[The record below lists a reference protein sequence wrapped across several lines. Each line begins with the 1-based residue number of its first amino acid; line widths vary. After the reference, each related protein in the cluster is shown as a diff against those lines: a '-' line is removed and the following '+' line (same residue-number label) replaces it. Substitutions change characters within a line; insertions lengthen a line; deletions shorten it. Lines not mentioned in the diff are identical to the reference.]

1 MESSFVL
8 LVGFIVILLFL
19 DCCCADLKVNVS
31 AETDLGTEISQPL
44 EEKKG
49 VSKLVPNSIE
59 VDKVKNGED
68 QVGGSKEDPGVET
81 GMDKSNSSGQSGL
94 KEDGNVQK
102 GESGLRKELKGK
114 ERGDEKVKLGDGA
127 ESKELSK
134 EVGNE
139 GDGVSS
145 KLVRN
150 EGSRVEE
157 CDKSIMCTDEKK
169 ELVAC
174 LRVPGNES
182 PDLLLLIQNKGKGPL
197 SVTISAPAFVQ
208 LEERNVQIQEKEHKK
223 VKVSNVDGGTD
234 SLIILKAGNG
244 NCSLDFRDLIAQSS
258 QTEFDNSPKSSFISS
273 LTGRPAIALIFLAPL
288 LILVSAWI
296 CISFRRRRFSGNGSK
311 YQKLDMALPV
321 SSGAKSELDTND
333 GWDESWGD
341 SWDDEEAPKTP
352 SMPVTPNLSSKG
364 LASRRLNKEGW
375 KD

>member
-1 MESSFVL
+1 M
-8 LVGFIVILLFL
+8 
-19 DCCCADLKVNVS
+19 NVS
-31 AETDLGTEISQPL
+31 AETDLGTEISQPLNKKDDL

-127 ESKELSK
+127 ESNELSK

-145 KLVRN
+145 NLVRN

-174 LRVPGNES
+174 LRVPGN
-182 PDLLLLIQNKGKGPL
+182 GM
-197 SVTISAPAFVQ
+197 
-208 LEERNVQIQEKEHKK
+208 
-223 VKVSNVDGGTD
+223 
-234 SLIILKAGNG
+234 
-244 NCSLDFRDLIAQSS
+244 
-258 QTEFDNSPKSSFISS
+258 
-273 LTGRPAIALIFLAPL
+273 
-288 LILVSAWI
+288 
-296 CISFRRRRFSGNGSK
+296 
-311 YQKLDMALPV
+311 Y
-321 SSGAKSELDTND
+321 
-333 GWDESWGD
+333 
-341 SWDDEEAPKTP
+341 
-352 SMPVTPNLSSKG
+352 
-364 LASRRLNKEGW
+364 
-375 KD
+375 